1 MPNKKEKIW
10 MMGNKGPT
18 GPWVWHAWVKGSKK
32 PVRVVAFDIDHI
44 SCQLEGKQVIKAKKL
59 PEEKD
64 KFSSMP
70 LGPKGS
76 GVNRPADYDTGFK
89 ILTPISATLIETTVD
104 TPNTINLI
112 NIFL

>member
-1 MPNKKEKIW
+1 MPKKKESVW
-10 MMGNKGPT
+10 TMGNKGPT

-64 KFSSMP
+64 R
-70 LGPKGS
+70 LLEA
-76 GVNRPADYDTGFK
+76 VDQA
-89 ILTPISATLIETTVD
+89 LTWDLSHFRSHFIGTQ
-104 TPNTINLI
+104 
-112 NIFL
+112 